1 MRVSVCNR
9 NEILLEKLRRY
20 EEVYARKTGGFTREM
35 LKKEDR
41 TAVMERLAKEGYDL
55 LMIQIDLRKRENLER
70 FRQWMEAGGQ
80 KDDQKRCVW
89 TFNREVIALD
99 QEEIYYLETY
109 QRKTYVHTC
118 TRTYRISTTLKA
130 EEDRLSSYEF
140 IRIHQG
146 YLVRVDRICKVEHH
160 QVFLD
165 NGSVLPVSFR
175 RERNLVSRLL
185 GRSEIVE
192 RHGGE
197 VEL

>member
-80 KDDQKRCVW
+80 KDDQKR
-89 TFNREVIALD
+89 
-99 QEEIYYLETY
+99 
-109 QRKTYVHTC
+109 
-118 TRTYRISTTLKA
+118 
-130 EEDRLSSYEF
+130 
-140 IRIHQG
+140 
-146 YLVRVDRICKVEHH
+146 
-160 QVFLD
+160 
-165 NGSVLPVSFR
+165 
-175 RERNLVSRLL
+175 
-185 GRSEIVE
+185 
-192 RHGGE
+192 
-197 VEL
+197 